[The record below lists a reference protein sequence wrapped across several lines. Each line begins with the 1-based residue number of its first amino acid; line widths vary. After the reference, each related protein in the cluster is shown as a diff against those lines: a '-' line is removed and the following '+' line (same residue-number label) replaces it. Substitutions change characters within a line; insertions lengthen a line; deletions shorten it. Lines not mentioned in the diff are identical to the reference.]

1 MRKCVFIAGIVFF
14 ASFLFVQPSK
24 ADNFNHY
31 QLTGAAFGGLTI
43 SFTLPQT
50 LTPSS
55 VTWNGILNFTNVAG
69 TWGKD
74 GQNTPYNFSTI
85 MIGSKGTNGTNYWAS
100 GGATRFVE
108 LEAPGLFT
116 WNANGTVTLNTGTFA
131 LGDYN
136 SFNGGRCRGNS
147 RTRIVDAIE
156 RRWAGTWRT
165 SPPQDKLEL
174 LYRNPRAPI
183 RFWRTPLLI

>member
-1 MRKCVFIAGIVFF
+1 MRKCVSVAGIMLF
-14 ASFLFVQPSK
+14 ASMLFVQPSK

-31 QLTGAAFGGLTI
+31 QLTGAAFGGMTI

-55 VTWNGILNFTNVAG
+55 VSWNGILNFTNVAG
-69 TWGKD
+69 TWGKG

-85 MIGSKGTNGTNYWAS
+85 MIGSMGSDGTNYWAS
-100 GGATRFVE
+100 GGTTRFVE

-116 WNANGTVTLNTGTFA
+116 WNADGTVTLNTGTFA

-136 SFNGGRCRGNS
+136 SFNSGGFNDGPRPFTLS
-147 RTRIVDAIE
+147 VVDPPGPSVTAPEPASLILLSVGGLALGTL
-156 RRWAGTWRT
+156 RRRKT
-165 SPPQDKLEL
+165 S
-174 LYRNPRAPI
+174 
-183 RFWRTPLLI
+183 

>member
-1 MRKCVFIAGIVFF
+1 MRKSVFMAGIVFF
-14 ASFLFVQPSK
+14 AGFLFVQPSR

-31 QLTGAAFGGLTI
+31 ELTGPAFGGMTI

-74 GQNTPYNFSTI
+74 GQNTPYNFSTVQ
-85 MIGSKGTNGTNYWAS
+85 IGSRGSDGTNYWAS
-100 GGATRFVE
+100 GGTTRFVE

-116 WNANGTVTLNTGTFA
+116 WNADGTVTLNTGTFA
-131 LGDYN
+131 LGDYH
-136 SFNGGRCRGNS
+136 SFHGGPLS
-147 RTRIVDAIE
+147 FTLTVVDPPGPGTDDVVGTPEPASLMLLSVGGLALGAL
-156 RRWAGTWRT
+156 RRRKT
-165 SPPQDKLEL
+165 
-174 LYRNPRAPI
+174 N
-183 RFWRTPLLI
+183 

>member
-1 MRKCVFIAGIVFF
+1 MRKSVFIAGIVFF
-14 ASFLFVQPSK
+14 AGLLFVQPSR

-31 QLTGAAFGGLTI
+31 QLTGAAFGGMTI

-74 GQNTPYNFSTI
+74 GQNTPYNFATVQ
-85 MIGSKGTNGTNYWAS
+85 IGSMGSMGTNYWAS

-116 WNANGTVTLNTGTFA
+116 WNADGTVTLNTGTFA
-131 LGDYN
+131 LGDYH
-136 SFNGGRCRGNS
+136 SFHGGPLS
-147 RTRIVDAIE
+147 FTLTVVDPPGPGTDDVVGTPEPASLMLLSVGGLALGAL
-156 RRWAGTWRT
+156 RRRKT
-165 SPPQDKLEL
+165 
-174 LYRNPRAPI
+174 N
-183 RFWRTPLLI
+183 

>member
-1 MRKCVFIAGIVFF
+1 M
-14 ASFLFVQPSK
+14 
-24 ADNFNHY
+24 
-31 QLTGAAFGGLTI
+31 TI

-69 TWGKD
+69 TWGKG
-74 GQNTPYNFSTI
+74 GQNTPYNFSTVQ
-85 MIGSKGTNGTNYWAS
+85 IGSMGTNGTNYWAS

-116 WNANGTVTLNTGTFA
+116 WNADGTVTLNTGTFA

-136 SFNGGRCRGNS
+136 SFHGG
-147 RTRIVDAIE
+147 
-156 RRWAGTWRT
+156 
-165 SPPQDKLEL
+165 
-174 LYRNPRAPI
+174 
-183 RFWRTPLLI
+183 PLLFTLTVVDPPGPGTDDVVGTPEPASLMLLSVGGLALGALRRRKSN

>member
-1 MRKCVFIAGIVFF
+1 M
-14 ASFLFVQPSK
+14 
-24 ADNFNHY
+24 
-31 QLTGAAFGGLTI
+31 TI

-69 TWGKD
+69 TWGKG
-74 GQNTPYNFSTI
+74 GQNTPYNFSTV
-85 MIGSKGTNGTNYWAS
+85 MIGSMGTNGTNYWAS
-100 GGATRFVE
+100 GGTTRFVE

-116 WNANGTVTLNTGTFA
+116 WNADGTVTLNTGTFA

-136 SFNGGRCRGNS
+136 SFNGGPLLFTLS
-147 RTRIVDAIE
+147 VVDPQVKVRTMP
-156 RRWAGTWRT
+156 GTPEPASLMLLSVGGWHLAH

-174 LYRNPRAPI
+174 LHRNPRTPI
-183 RFWRTPLLI
+183 RFCERLSLFEACC

>member
-1 MRKCVFIAGIVFF
+1 MRKSVFIAGIVFF
-14 ASFLFVQPSK
+14 AGFLFVQPSK

-31 QLTGAAFGGLTI
+31 ELTGAAFGGMTI

-55 VTWNGILNFTNVAG
+55 VTDGILNFTNVAG

-74 GQNTPYNFSTI
+74 GQNTPYNFSTV
-85 MIGSKGTNGTNYWAS
+85 MIGSMRSGLTDYWAS

-116 WNANGTVTLNTGTFA
+116 WNADGTVTLNTGTFA
-131 LGDYN
+131 LADYHIL
-136 SFNGGRCRGNS
+136 NGGPPPLS
-147 RTRIVDAIE
+147 FPTVHLPQP
-156 RRWAGTWRT
+156 GT
-165 SPPQDKLEL
+165 DH
-174 LYRNPRAPI
+174 
-183 RFWRTPLLI
+183 